1 MITSHYVRYLVALAS
16 CVPLAMSKA
25 QITAWNDTGT
35 NFNLAG
41 SWTSGLP
48 DSFTVAQ
55 FPVDGA
61 IGFQPTLTSGISV
74 IGLDF
79 QGAGYTLGGSG
90 TLAVGASGVT
100 SAGTGTNTISAALAT
115 AASTSQTW
123 NIGTGNTLAVTGAL
137 TAGGGS
143 IVVKTGSG
151 TLTLSGTSGAIATTL
166 DIQGGV
172 VKATTTSLPSA
183 FALSNGA
190 EFQIGFTGTSANL
203 SGSLALGAGGGIISQ
218 VPANGASTRLDLTF
232 TGSGDLE
239 LRGNTVSN
247 RYLQLNRGSS
257 GASANTGTT
266 SITSGIV
273 RLSGGYAL
281 GDSSVVSV
289 SSGAELQIRNSETIG
304 GLSGT
309 GTVSSVGAVNVIT
322 LNESTSNTFSGL
334 LKNETATPANTL
346 GVAKGGL
353 GTQTF
358 SGANTY
364 SGGTTVS
371 AGTLLIA
378 NTSGSGTGTGTVTVN
393 GGTFGGTGAASGGVT
408 VASGAALQAGDGVSA
423 SGTLTLSGDVS
434 LSTGS
439 IIKLTLGSS
448 GQHSTLARTGGVWTF
463 ASGQEFMLTSIG
475 AGIGFYDNVIT
486 GLTAALDTTLW
497 TITNAGYV
505 GTFSFD
511 ENNNVDL
518 TISAVPEPATWAQ
531 LGMAFFACLALF
543 FRRRRQS
550 DL

>member
-25 QITAWNDTGT
+25 QATAWNDTGT
-35 NFNLAG
+35 DFNLAG

-48 DSFTVAQ
+48 DSSTVAQ

-74 IGLDF
+74 LGLDF

-100 SAGTGTNTISAALAT
+100 SAGSGTNTISAALAT

-123 NIGTGNTLAVTGAL
+123 NIGTGSTLAVTGAL
-137 TAGGGS
+137 SAGAGS
-143 IVVKTGSG
+143 TVVKTGAG
-151 TLTLSGTSGAIATTL
+151 TLTLSGTSGSLATTL
-166 DIQGGV
+166 NIQGGV
-172 VKATTTSLPSA
+172 VRATTTNLPSA

-203 SGSLALGAGGGIISQ
+203 SGTMALGSGGGIISQ
-218 VPANGASTRLDLTF
+218 VPSSGNSTRVDLTF
-232 TGSGDLE
+232 TGTGDLE
-239 LRGNTVSN
+239 LRGNTAAGK
-247 RYLQLNRGSS
+247 YLQLNRGLSSASTNS
-257 GASANTGTT
+257 GAT
-266 SITSGIV
+266 SITSGTV
-273 RLSGGYAL
+273 RLSGGFAL

-289 SSGAELQIRNSETIG
+289 SSGAELQIRNSEVVG
-304 GLSGT
+304 GLGGA
-309 GTVSSVGAVNVIT
+309 GTVSSAGAANTIT
-322 LNESTSNTFSGL
+322 LNASTNNTFSGL
-334 LKNETATPANTL
+334 LKNESSSNTL
-346 GVAKGGL
+346 SVTKDGL

-364 SGGTTVS
+364 SGLTMVN
-371 AGTLLIA
+371 AGTLLIS
-378 NTSGSGTGTGTVTVN
+378 NTSGSGTGTGVVTVS
-393 GGTFGGTGAASGGVT
+393 GGTFGGTGAASGNVT
-408 VASGAALQAGDGVSA
+408 VASGAALQAGDGTSA
-423 SGTLTLSGDVS
+423 SGALTLSGDVS

-448 GQHSTLARTGGVWTF
+448 GEHSTLARTDGVWTF
-463 ASGQEFMLTSIG
+463 ASGQQFTLTSIG
-475 AGIGFYDNVIT
+475 AGVGFYDNIIT
-486 GLTAALDTTLW
+486 GLTASLDTTLW

-518 TISAVPEPATWAQ
+518 TISAVPEPATWAY
-531 LGMAFFACLALF
+531 LGMAFFACFALF
-543 FRRRRQS
+543 FRQRKQS
-550 DL
+550 GL